1 MSKSSVS
8 KNLKSAIGLAIALA
22 VFCGGSIYCMFDDY
36 GRIQSDATSG
46 YDYCSALCD
55 FTQNAGYA
63 YFALVAALV
72 CHLIY
77 DRKNYSRWLIRL
89 YYLWGV
95 SLLIYFGIAGFVFNY
110 SVAHVEVEHMKA
122 LSSLAKKVFLGPT
135 AFTIAGYFIAPKI
148 LKDMQKLKEEQ
159 DLTI

>member
-1 MSKSSVS
+1 MSKTSVS
-8 KNLKSAIGLAIALA
+8 KNWKSAISLAIVFA
-22 VFCGGSIYCMFDDY
+22 VFCSGSIYRMFVDY
-36 GRIQSDATSG
+36 GHMQAATSG
-46 YDYCSALCD
+46 FDYCSALCD

-63 YFALVAALV
+63 YFAMVAGLV

-77 DRKNYSRWLIRL
+77 DRRSYSRWSIRL
-89 YYLWGV
+89 YYLWGA
-95 SLLIYFGIAGFVFNY
+95 SLFIYHIIAGFVFNY

-159 DLTI
+159 ELTI